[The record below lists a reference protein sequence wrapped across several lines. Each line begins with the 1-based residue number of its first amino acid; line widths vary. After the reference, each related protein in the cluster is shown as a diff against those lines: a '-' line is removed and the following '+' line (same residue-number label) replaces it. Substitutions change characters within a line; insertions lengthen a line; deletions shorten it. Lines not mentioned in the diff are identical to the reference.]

1 MTPKVARLVPLCNL
15 RRVVAAGFVLHFLN
29 PETVAAQQLAPR
41 FDVSPA
47 VTVVALSGFA
57 GAWAAAHWFKPSL
70 PHATCA
76 PCDPAGLLF
85 FDRAVIGPTRR
96 RYGLASDATLA
107 TSVFGAAALLVSS
120 GGSGDARREDLAVWA
135 QAVTLTSAA
144 TAWGKV
150 LFHRPRPIRYAT
162 DLEGRPINPDDGLSF
177 PSGHASV
184 AAAAAVAFASIQH
197 HRGSARNQRG
207 AATVLISAAT
217 ATAVLRVAARR
228 HFPTDVAGGALLG
241 GLIGWFVPAAYPMR

>member
-1 MTPKVARLVPLCNL
+1 LVPPCNL
-15 RRVVAAGFVLHFLN
+15 RRAAAAGFVLAFLTSEAV
-29 PETVAAQQLAPR
+29 PAQQLAPR
-41 FDVSPA
+41 YDVSPA
-47 VTVVALSGFA
+47 VTVVALSGLT
-57 GAWAAAHWFKPSL
+57 GAWAAAHWLKPQL
-70 PHATCA
+70 PHATCG

-96 RYGLASDATLA
+96 RYGLASDVTLVTAVAGAT
-107 TSVFGAAALLVSS
+107 AALLSS

-150 LFHRPRPIRYAT
+150 LFHRPRPNRYAT
-162 DLEGRPINPDDGLSF
+162 DLEGRPVNPDDGLSF

-197 HRGSARNQRG
+197 HRGSARDQRG
-207 AATVLISAAT
+207 TATVLISAAT